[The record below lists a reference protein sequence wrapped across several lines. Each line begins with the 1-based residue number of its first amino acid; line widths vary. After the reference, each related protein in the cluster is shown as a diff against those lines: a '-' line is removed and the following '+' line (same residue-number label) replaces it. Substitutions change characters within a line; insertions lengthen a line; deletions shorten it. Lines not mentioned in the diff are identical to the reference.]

1 MCLCVDSHVNPYL
14 VMPRRTCYLKEFLQR
29 PSGTPFHSLSLS
41 VSLSL
46 SLFLSLS
53 PSLSRWLRLSS
64 GGARRCRLSWAHF
77 VKLNL
82 SLFQEQLWG
91 FEASLNAG
99 LKKDHPV
106 KMLKRFSTRAGWG
119 E

>member
-1 MCLCVDSHVNPYL
+1 MRRREY
-14 VMPRRTCYLKEFLQR
+14 PRQR
-29 PSGTPFHSLSLS
+29 ENTSALSSLLSSLFPPLSLMFHLFS
-41 VSLSL
+41 TSHGGLVSPSPSLSL
-46 SLFLSLS
+46 SLSL
-53 PSLSRWLRLSS
+53 WLRSSS